1 MHPLFQL
8 ILRDQYQKLPAV
20 MHRFH
25 EARIAQFEGK
35 AEVKGANG
43 FMARLLRKVGGF
55 PPPASETDLT
65 LKVIRTEVQ
74 ERWLR
79 SFNNTQFSSSLTRV
93 NRTNLL
99 CEDFGLFNF
108 YYTLRV
114 RNERIVWQL
123 ERWSFAGI
131 PMLDELV
138 EVTASE
144 GITAEGNYSFAFKLQ
159 FPLVGVLL
167 DYSGW
172 LVIPESRKAAQN

>member
-20 MHRFH
+20 IHRFH
-25 EARIAQFEGK
+25 EARLAQFEGK
-35 AEVKGANG
+35 AEVKGSNG
-43 FMARLLRKVGGF
+43 FMARMLRKVGGF
-55 PPPASETDLT
+55 PSPASEASLT
-65 LKVIRTEVQ
+65 VKVIRTEVQ

-79 SFNNTQFSSSLTRV
+79 SFNNTQFSSTLTRV

-108 YYTLRV
+108 FYTLRV

-131 PMLDELV
+131 PMLDSLV

-144 GITAEGNYSFAFKLQ
+144 GVTPEGNYSFAVKME

-167 DYSGW
+167 DYTGW
-172 LVIPESRKAAQN
+172 LVIPESRTAAPR